1 MSGSSYCPM
10 FAVYVQGTAPFSRIH
25 ATATDV
31 SSPPEKAIPTRSPTG
46 RELSTLDMLKV
57 YAHHCIF
64 MQASVAPAV
73 RADPLGTPVVG
84 GGVVKKGTRCRFRTS
99 VRPMP
104 GT

>member
-1 MSGSSYCPM
+1 M

-46 RELSTLDMLKV
+46 SELSTLDMAKV

-64 MQASVAPAV
+64 MQAGSRRWETGVSLIAIVA
-73 RADPLGTPVVG
+73 T
-84 GGVVKKGTRCRFRTS
+84 C
-99 VRPMP
+99 
-104 GT
+104 